1 MSDYHQQH
9 AEAALCAD
17 VSPTAKRE
25 RSNANLEGVLGQR
38 SEQVPTVEY
47 GRNAQTGRYDERY
60 HSGQQL
66 SQSHDLIRFHLR
78 LFQCAKEAHP
88 R

>member
-25 RSNANLEGVLGQR
+25 RSNANLEGVLG
-38 SEQVPTVEY
+38 
-47 GRNAQTGRYDERY
+47 NA
-60 HSGQQL
+60 L
-66 SQSHDLIRFHLR
+66 SKCQPWNTAGTHRQGDMMSATI
-78 LFQCAKEAHP
+78 P
-88 R
+88 VNS

>member
-25 RSNANLEGVLGQR
+25 RSNANLEGLLGQP

-47 GRNAQTGRYDERY
+47 GRNAQTG
-60 HSGQQL
+60 
-66 SQSHDLIRFHLR
+66 
-78 LFQCAKEAHP
+78 
-88 R
+88 